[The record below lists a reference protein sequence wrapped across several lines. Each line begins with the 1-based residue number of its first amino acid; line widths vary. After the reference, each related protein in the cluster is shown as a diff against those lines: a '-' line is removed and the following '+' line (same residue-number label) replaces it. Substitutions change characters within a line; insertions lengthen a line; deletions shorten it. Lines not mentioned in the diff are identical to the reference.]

1 MVGII
6 GAGKKRNSLWTPF
19 QPIAKGYTVIFEKE
33 RMFKHHRAL
42 LDSRCKVDNRKP
54 KKRPKTLVSQIEK
67 KKKRIERKNEKIV
80 QAMMHIMRKGGYVDN
95 LLPPQPISTLNG
107 IIRKHKMKQIA
118 WENGRIHRTLL
129 TAKSKV
135 PTKPELEERWRF
147 QKKLRKTLKMPPPVV
162 VSAPPASRL
171 HRRKWK
177 MSEYYRSKSAGYV
190 QTRHRRKKE
199 LLRLPAHDQ
208 RPRASISR
216 TGDLS
221 SQLAHGHNVPRR
233 RCRSQGP
240 MM

>member
-6 GAGKKRNSLWTPF
+6 GAGRKRNSLWAPF
-19 QPIAKGYTVIFEKE
+19 TPIAKGYTVIFEKE

-42 LDSRCKVDNRKP
+42 LNSRCKVDNRKP
-54 KKRPKTLVSQIEK
+54 KKRAKTLVSQLEK

-147 QKKLRKTLKMPPPVV
+147 QKKLRKTLKMPPTFV
-162 VSAPPASRL
+162 VSAPAASRL
-171 HRRKWK
+171 HKRKWAN
-177 MSEYYRSKSAGYV
+177 EFYRSKSAGYNPS
-190 QTRHRRKKE
+190 RNRRKKE
-199 LLRLPAHDQ
+199 LLRFPAHDQ
-208 RPRASISR
+208 KQRPRISLSR
-216 TGDLS
+216 GEFS
-221 SQLAHGHNVPRR
+221 SQLAQNIPRR